1 MKAAKYVRLADN
13 TTIASVKEFIVEHW
27 GLLRPRP
34 HLVLSIVGGAKNF
47 HMDGRKKETFKAG
60 LIGAARATNAWVLS
74 GGTNTG
80 VMKLVGEE
88 LEEEEEEEE
97 GCSLGGRS
105 CEGRPVPGVRRPEDA
120 PWPEGRGHLLLGIHT
135 RRRHSS
141 QRQEGRVPQG
151 QVRGNGFL
159 FIYCKLM
166 QVQFKH

>member
-1 MKAAKYVRLADN
+1 MTTGPQLWRSRSESYFPHDDLDSFLQELPSNAFGQLDFEGNSSVKAAKYVRLADN

-88 LEEEEEEEE
+88 LEE
-97 GCSLGGRS
+97 GR
-105 CEGRPVPGVRRPEDA
+105 RKAVP
-120 PWPEGRGHLLLGIHT
+120 
-135 RRRHSS
+135 
-141 QRQEGRVPQG
+141 
-151 QVRGNGFL
+151 
-159 FIYCKLM
+159 
-166 QVQFKH
+166 